1 MTTIIERIL
10 IGQERLTIV
19 IPPTKREVILNQM
32 KKMRDGSFSFEA
44 FERLVVI
51 NGGYI
56 RDTF

>member
-1 MTTIIERIL
+1 MSAIIERVL
-10 IGQERLTIV
+10 IGQERLTVV
-19 IPPTKREVILNQM
+19 IPLTKREVILNKM

>member
-1 MTTIIERIL
+1 MSAIIERVL
-10 IGQERLTIV
+10 IGQERLAIV
-19 IPPTKREVILNQM
+19 IPLTKREVILNKM

>member
-1 MTTIIERIL
+1 MSAIIERVL

-19 IPPTKREVILNQM
+19 IPLTKREVILNKM